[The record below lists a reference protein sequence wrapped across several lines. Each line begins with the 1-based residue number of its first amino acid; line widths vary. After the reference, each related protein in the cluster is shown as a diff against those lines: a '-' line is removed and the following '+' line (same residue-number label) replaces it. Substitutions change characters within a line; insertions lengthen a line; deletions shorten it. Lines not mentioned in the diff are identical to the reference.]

1 MLFPTI
7 EFAVFF
13 AVVFPITWLLNA
25 HNTWKKV
32 FLVAASYYFYA
43 AWRPEFT
50 LLLLVS
56 SVFNYGAALLIDH
69 FKYRAQRLTVLW
81 IAVAANLGLLGYF
94 KYYNFFAASLMN
106 AFDAIGVKV
115 DIGFIEVA
123 LPIAIS
129 FLTFHALSYIIDVY
143 RRVLKP
149 TTSLIDIMFY
159 IGFFPH
165 LIAGPIVR
173 ANKFLAQTVGPRD
186 PANIRLGQSVF
197 LILGGLFK
205 KVIIANYLST
215 GFVDGVF
222 RDPTAN
228 SSLDLIF
235 GMYGYALVI
244 YCDFSAYTDI
254 AIGVANLLGYEFPQN
269 FNYPYR
275 AISVQDF
282 WRRWHMSL
290 SSWLRDYLYIPLGGS
305 KFGTFATY
313 RNIMITM
320 ALGGLWHGASWAF
333 LIWGCLHGAA
343 LVIERMLGVTGDHA
357 DAKRGSVC
365 HRTRLAGDDA
375 VRLPRL
381 GVLPRAFDRRLARLF
396 RDDVQR
402 PKLVH
407 QRDAVRRLHL
417 RARRA
422 VAHPAAA
429 VVRDAGKALR
439 RSAAI
444 GESAGAVRC
453 HLPDLRRGAGRHC
466 AIHLLP
472 VLRTVAMKHAN
483 PIEFERPRPAGNLRT
498 AAIVIYATLALL
510 ALTIPQS
517 VVNWLA
523 DMNGNRVEETAL
535 RGAELLRN
543 LSQRVGV
550 ATVYQRGR
558 DIFIAIS
565 GAEPD

>member
-7 EFAVFF
+7 GFAVFF
-13 AVVFPITWLLNA
+13 AVVFPVTWLLNA

-56 SVFNYGAALLIDH
+56 SVFNYGAAFAIDH
-69 FKYRAQRLTVLW
+69 FKDRAQRLTVLW
-81 IAVAANLGLLGYF
+81 LAVAANLGLLGYF

-106 AFDAIGVKV
+106 AFAAIGMKV

-143 RRVLKP
+143 RRVIKP
-149 TTSLIDIMFY
+149 TTSLLDIMFY

-173 ANKFLAQTVGPRD
+173 ANKFLAQTIGPRD

-235 GMYGYALVI
+235 GMYGYALEI

-254 AIGVANLLGYEFPQN
+254 AIGIANLLGYEFPQN

-275 AISVQDF
+275 ATSVQDF

-305 KFGTFATY
+305 KFGTLATY

-333 LIWGCLHGAA
+333 LIWGCLHGSA
-343 LVIERMLGVTGDHA
+343 LVIERMLGITGDHA
-357 DAKRGSVC
+357 DAKRGTLATAVGWLVTTQFVCLAWVFFRAPSTDAWLGYFATMFSGRSWSTSV
-365 HRTRLAGDDA
+365 TPFVA
-375 VRLPRL
+375 VIFVLGALSHILP
-381 GVLPRAFDRRLARLF
+381 PRWFETLEKRYDEAPL
-396 RDDVQR
+396 
-402 PKLVH
+402 
-407 QRDAVRRLHL
+407 
-417 RARRA
+417 
-422 VAHPAAA
+422 
-429 VVRDAGKALR
+429 
-439 RSAAI
+439 
-444 GESAGAVRC
+444 
-453 HLPDLRRGAGRHC
+453 
-466 AIHLLP
+466 
-472 VLRTVAMKHAN
+472 AMKVLVPFVVIYLISVAA
-483 PIEFERPRPAGNLRT
+483 PAGI
-498 AAIVIYATLALL
+498 APFIYF
-510 ALTIPQS
+510 Q
-517 VVNWLA
+517 
-523 DMNGNRVEETAL
+523 
-535 RGAELLRN
+535 
-543 LSQRVGV
+543 
-550 ATVYQRGR
+550 
-558 DIFIAIS
+558 F
-565 GAEPD
+565 

>member
-1 MLFPTI
+1 MARRLP
-7 EFAVFF
+7 
-13 AVVFPITWLLNA
+13 
-25 HNTWKKV
+25 
-32 FLVAASYYFYA
+32 
-43 AWRPEFT
+43 
-50 LLLLVS
+50 
-56 SVFNYGAALLIDH
+56 IDH

-81 IAVAANLGLLGYF
+81 LAVIANLGLLGYF

-106 AFDAIGVKV
+106 AFAAVGVKV

-173 ANKFLAQTVGPRD
+173 ANKFLVQTIGPRD
-186 PANIRLGQSVF
+186 PANIRLGESVF

-275 AISVQDF
+275 ATSVQDF

-343 LVIERMLGVTGDHA
+343 LVIERMLGVTGDHTRRQA
-357 DAKRGSVC
+357 RHIC
-365 HRTRLAGDDA
+365 HRARLAGDDA

-381 GVLPRAFDRRLARLF
+381 GVLPRALDRRLARLF
-396 RDDVQR
+396 RDHVWWAE
-402 PKLVH
+402 LVH

-422 VAHPAAA
+422 VAHLAAA
-429 VVRDAGKALR
+429 HVRHAGKALR
-439 RSAAI
+439 RSAAS
-444 GESAGAVRC
+444 GESAGAVRR
-453 HLPDLRRGAGRHC
+453 HLPDLRRGAGRHR
-466 AIHLLP
+466 AVHLLP
-472 VLRTVAMKHAN
+472 VLRSSEVAMKHTS
-483 PIEFERPRPAGNLRT
+483 PTEFEPPRPASALRT
-498 AAIVIYATLALL
+498 TAIVIYATLALL
-510 ALTIPQS
+510 AVTIPQS

-523 DMNGNRVEETAL
+523 DMNANPVQETAL
-535 RGAELLRN
+535 RGAEVLGN
-543 LSQRVGV
+543 LSQRTGV
-550 ATVYQRGR
+550 PTVYQRAR
-558 DIFIAIS
+558 AIFIAIS
-565 GAEPD
+565 GVEPD

>member
-69 FKYRAQRLTVLW
+69 FKHRAQRLAVLW
-81 IAVAANLGLLGYF
+81 IAIAANLGLLGYF

-143 RRVLKP
+143 RRAIKP

-235 GMYGYALVI
+235 GMYGYALEI

-254 AIGVANLLGYEFPQN
+254 AIGIANLLGYEFPQN

-305 KFGTFATY
+305 KFGTI
-313 RNIMITM
+313 RD
-320 ALGGLWHGASWAF
+320 LPQHHDHHGARRVVA
-333 LIWGCLHGAA
+333 
-343 LVIERMLGVTGDHA
+343 RRQLGVFDLGLPARRRAGDRAHA
-357 DAKRGSVC
+357 RRHRRSYGRQARQAR
-365 HRTRLAGDDA
+365 HRTGLAGDDA
-375 VRLPRL
+375 VRLPGL
-381 GVLPRAFDRRLARLF
+381 GVLPRALDRRLARLF
-396 RDDVQR
+396 RDDV
-402 PKLVH
+402 
-407 QRDAVRRLHL
+407 
-417 RARRA
+417 
-422 VAHPAAA
+422 
-429 VVRDAGKALR
+429 
-439 RSAAI
+439 
-444 GESAGAVRC
+444 
-453 HLPDLRRGAGRHC
+453 
-466 AIHLLP
+466 
-472 VLRTVAMKHAN
+472 
-483 PIEFERPRPAGNLRT
+483 
-498 AAIVIYATLALL
+498 
-510 ALTIPQS
+510 
-517 VVNWLA
+517 
-523 DMNGNRVEETAL
+523 
-535 RGAELLRN
+535 
-543 LSQRVGV
+543 
-550 ATVYQRGR
+550 
-558 DIFIAIS
+558 
-565 GAEPD
+565 